1 MTKSQPCPACL
12 SISGI
17 ENVKIDGT
25 IAIVYLVDCPR
36 CGKYQI
42 EYVARD
48 FLNIDLNATQT
59 AVLSHAIR
67 TLHKK
72 TEIPFLDQITVARM
86 LQGTL
91 PKPNQQM
98 NNFVLWLGDKT
109 GALGVKIQADLSV
122 AQSEIGAATID
133 GVRSIVAYLVAKHL
147 IEERHIAGTIE
158 TASLRIFMLTME
170 GWEYY
175 EKLKQVSDA
184 TDTGKFLKF
193 LIESEASPYGSPD
206 ALKKKFSWD
215 DEQFRAAFQPLKRLG
230 FIDAQYADNKPYTLW
245 ITQQG
250 RIAAT
255 GGIQPELSI
264 AQNNN
269 TYNQYGDNVSVQ
281 ASGNDQNVII
291 GNNSSITNGLTGPD
305 IAKLFEDVFRLIDQQ
320 NLSESHK
327 QEIRETVELIQDEAS
342 KGEKANEKALTAF
355 FRSLQKMAPD
365 ILDVAIAA
373 AANPM
378 LAATV
383 VVRKV
388 ADKIKVDAK

>member
-1 MTKSQPCPACL
+1 M
-12 SISGI
+12 
-17 ENVKIDGT
+17 KIDGT